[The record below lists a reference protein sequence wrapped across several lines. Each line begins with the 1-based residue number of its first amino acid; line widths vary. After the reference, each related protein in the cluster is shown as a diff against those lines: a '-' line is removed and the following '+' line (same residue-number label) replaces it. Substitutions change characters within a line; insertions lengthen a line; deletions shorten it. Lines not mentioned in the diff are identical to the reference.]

1 MFAWLC
7 TLKQS
12 CSKFY
17 EEQKLFNDL
26 ELQLRTTCSI
36 VTHKSDVGGV
46 LDLVILAKCWSRS
59 SFLLLIFGALSFE
72 NQAELVQAIL
82 SKVVV
87 LT

>member
-26 ELQLRTTCSI
+26 ELEMCTTCSK
-36 VTHKSDVGGV
+36 VAHKFDLGVV
-46 LDLVILAKCWSRS
+46 LDLVILAV
-59 SFLLLIFGALSFE
+59 L
-72 NQAELVQAIL
+72 ELFQFPFTPL
-82 SKVVV
+82 
-87 LT
+87 